1 MAGKTSIGGAGWA
14 LVCGLALGVGL
25 PSTGD
30 AQPVPAATPPP
41 PDTVTLSIVGTTDL
55 HGRVFAT
62 NGRGGLAL
70 LGGYLRNLRAVRVE
84 DGGAVLLLDAGDTFQ
99 GGIESNISEGA
110 LVVDAYNAMGY
121 DALAVGNHDF
131 EYGAHDS
138 ATGADAEDM
147 RGALKAAAAR
157 ARFPFLA
164 ANVID
169 DATGEPV
176 SWTNVRPSTMVETGG
191 IQVGIVGGMTHGG
204 LRQTIRAH
212 VQGLSTIPLLPAVES
227 EARRLRTAGADV
239 VLVLSHEGGW
249 CERFDDPLD
258 LSSCGHDSKIFRLA
272 RELPPGLV
280 DGIVA
285 GHTHAGVAHEVAGIP
300 VVQAFQRGA
309 AFARLDLYARP
320 GVGVIGHRIFAP
332 QGVCTVVDAQGACT
346 TVGDTPS
353 TYEGVPVGPD
363 PDVVAAMQ
371 PQLDWVEAWR
381 AEPLGVLLETPLDR
395 RSDGLESP
403 LGNLFAEALL
413 AAVPDADVAIGLGVR
428 RGGLRTGLPAGP
440 LTRGPLYDAFA
451 FDNRVVTLSLTAGEL
466 AALLARSAARSWSGI
481 PSVAGM
487 VVRVTCGPEGADI
500 DLARVSGERIEPD
513 ERLTVAATDFFGR
526 RVGVGTLSGPAES
539 LPSAALVRDAAASW
553 LRARNA
559 PLHVD
564 EFSAPRWQPTGD
576 GACLAAS

>member
-1 MAGKTSIGGAGWA
+1 VGWA
-14 LVCGLALGVGL
+14 LCWTATCWSWAHA
-25 PSTGD
+25 PIE
-30 AQPVPAATPPP
+30 AQPAESAAASPEA
-41 PDTVTLSIVGTTDL
+41 VTLSIVGTTDL

-70 LGGYLRNLRAVRVE
+70 LGGYLRNLREARAA

-99 GGIESNISEGA
+99 GGITSNISEGA
-110 LVVDAYNAMGY
+110 LVIDAYNAMGY

-131 EYGAHDS
+131 DYGALDS
-138 ATGADAEDM
+138 ATGPDAEDM

-169 DATGEPV
+169 DATGQPV
-176 SWTNVRPSTMVETGG
+176 SWPNVRPSSLVETAGV
-191 IQVGIVGGMTHGG
+191 QVGIVGVMTHGG

-212 VQGLSTIPLLPAVES
+212 VQGLSTIPLLPAVKT
-227 EARRLRTAGADV
+227 EARRLKASGADV

-258 LSSCGHDSKIFRLA
+258 LSSCGHDSAIFRLA

-280 DGIVA
+280 DGIIA
-285 GHTHAGVAHEVAGIP
+285 GHTHAGVAHEVNGIP
-300 VVQAFQRGA
+300 ILQAFQRGT
-309 AFARLDLYARP
+309 AFARLDLSVRP
-320 GVGVIGHRIFAP
+320 GTGVIESRIFAP
-332 QGVCTVVDAQGACT
+332 QGVCTVVDDQGVCAA
-346 TVGDTPS
+346 VGDTPS
-353 TYEGVPVGPD
+353 SYEGSPVEPD
-363 PDVVAAMQ
+363 PGVVAAMQ
-371 PQLDWVEAWR
+371 PQLERVEAWR
-381 AEPLGVLLETPLDR
+381 AEPLGVLLATPLDR

-451 FDNRVVTLSLTAGEL
+451 FDNRVITLSLTAREL
-466 AALLARSAARSWSGI
+466 AALLSRYAAQSWSGI

-487 VVRVTCGPEGADI
+487 LVRVTCGPEGADI

-539 LPSAALVRDAAASW
+539 LPSAPLVRDAAASW
-553 LRARNA
+553 LRARGA
-559 PLHVD
+559 PLHAD
-564 EFSAPRWQPTGD
+564 EFSAPRWQPVGD
-576 GACLAAS
+576 GDCLASD